1 LEKFE
6 DIWGG
11 TDYNFPYESVICT
24 DWVNVVLTMT
34 RDEFVA
40 KYGSQQIMV
49 NKFDTIK
56 GIIEQMG
63 FNI

>member
-1 LEKFE
+1 
-6 DIWGG
+6 
-11 TDYNFPYESVICT
+11 
-24 DWVNVVLTMT
+24 VLTMT

>member
-1 LEKFE
+1 M
-6 DIWGG
+6 
-11 TDYNFPYESVICT
+11 S
-24 DWVNVVLTMT
+24 

-40 KYGSQQIMV
+40 KYGSSQVMV
-49 NKFDTIK
+49 NKYDTMK